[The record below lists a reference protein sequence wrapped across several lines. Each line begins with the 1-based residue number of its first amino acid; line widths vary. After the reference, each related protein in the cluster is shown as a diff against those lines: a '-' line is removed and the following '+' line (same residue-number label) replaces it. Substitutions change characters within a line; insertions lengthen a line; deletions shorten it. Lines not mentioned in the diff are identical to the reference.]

1 MSGSLGKILRF
12 ANKNSLGVLSYN
24 ACKGW
29 RKQNW
34 AQGEVAKEASADP
47 KGCLE
52 AGALIISLCS

>member
-34 AQGEVAKEASADP
+34 AQGEVAQEASADP

-52 AGALIISLCS
+52 AGMTL